1 MLPRGGRRRGS
12 GGPGRSAGPAPPERS
27 AACGGA
33 GPGHRGPC
41 AEGEDTL
48 GIAARG
54 LWPNIDSSL
63 RAPGS
68 HWAESEARSRG
79 SGRTDPHFPK
89 GTSDGPLR
97 APAHRPAG
105 QLRPPRPPPRSRSDG
120 SAVPRPPRRGPP
132 AKGRSSG
139 RSGPPPAPPR
149 SPPPGVTAGCQTA
162 ALRPRL
168 SAARA
173 AGCAPPGR
181 AGLRAPSGALLRSHR
196 AGEVC
201 GAAASPWSSPFPVS
215 PARQPS
221 HALTVKASALSGSP
235 LSRWWLFPVRLI
247 IICWDR
253 KSRCLLKGFR
263 QCRSAQPPLPSA
275 QRAFCSFLPTPV
287 VRDQTAT
294 SLAWEKLGLEPRAWL

>member
-12 GGPGRSAGPAPPERS
+12 GGPGRSAWPAPPERS
-27 AACGGA
+27 TACAGA

-79 SGRTDPHFPK
+79 SGRTDPHFHK

-97 APAHRPAG
+97 APARRPAG

-120 SAVPRPPRRGPP
+120 SAVPRPPRRGPL

-139 RSGPPPAPPR
+139 PLPAPPR

-168 SAARA
+168 SAVRA
-173 AGCAPPGR
+173 AGCAPPDR
-181 AGLRAPSGALLRSHR
+181 AEPLRTHR

-221 HALTVKASALSGSP
+221 HALTLKASALSGSP
-235 LSRWWLFPVRLI
+235 VSHCWLFTIRLI

-253 KSRCLLKGFR
+253 KSRYLPKGFQR
-263 QCRSAQPPLPSA
+263 CESPQPPLPSA